1 MDGKLPS
8 IRTKKRCR
16 NMRWFFKIADLLESL
31 ARTAMILLLSGMVV
45 LIFSQVLFRYLF
57 NQPIAWTEELSRHFM
72 IWAAL
77 LGAAVAYRKKAH
89 LGVDLLVM
97 QFGPRWQ
104 EALVWFVHLT
114 SIFFAGFLV
123 YFGIAIVKK
132 TMNQISSALTIPMGY
147 IYASIPAGAAIMLVF
162 AVEKLLERRVAAVNS
177 APFISG
183 NSTQ

>member
-1 MDGKLPS
+1 
-8 IRTKKRCR
+8 
-16 NMRWFFKIADLLESL
+16 MRWFFKITNILESL
-31 ARTAMILLLSGMVV
+31 VRIVMMLLLSGMVV

-89 LGVDLLVM
+89 LGVDVLVQ
-97 QFGPRWQ
+97 QFSLQWQ
-104 EALVWFVHLT
+104 EAVVWFVHLM
-114 SIFFAGFLV
+114 SIFFSGFLV

-132 TMNQISSALTIPMGY
+132 TMNQLSSALTIPMGY
-147 IYASIPAGAAIMLVF
+147 IYASIPVGAAIILVF
-162 AVEKLLERRVAAVNS
+162 AVEKLFERRVAAENS
-177 APFISG
+177 VPFING